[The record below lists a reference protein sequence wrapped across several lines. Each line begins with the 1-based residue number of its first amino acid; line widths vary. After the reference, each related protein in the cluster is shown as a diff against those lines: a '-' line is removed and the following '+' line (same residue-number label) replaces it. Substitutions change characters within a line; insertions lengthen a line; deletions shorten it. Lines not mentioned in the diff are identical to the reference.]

1 MATLLEIRRRI
12 KSVKNIG
19 QVTRAMQAV
28 AASRMQRAQAQV
40 KATRTYAEKA
50 WEVLTHLA
58 AQRQVGEEL
67 HPLLQV
73 RPLHEVAQQPAVSSS
88 TALVVLTGNR
98 GLCGAF
104 NHNVIMKAV
113 GFIEA
118 SEWPVKLITVGR
130 KGRDFMHRRGEEIV
144 AEFPAIPD
152 QPSLVD
158 VTPIARV
165 AIDGFLEG
173 RFDQVYLAYSNFIN
187 VLTQQPTVK
196 RLLPIMPPPPHPPQL
211 WGGKRGGE
219 TQAMDEYVESVRSP
233 VAIEYIYEPDP
244 RSILDEVLPRFT
256 ELQIYQ
262 AVLESIASE
271 HGARM
276 VAMRN
281 ASDNAEELV
290 GGLTLEFNKARQRA
304 ITLEIMDIAGGAEA
318 LAQARA

>member
-1 MATLLEIRRRI
+1 LATLQEIRRRI
-12 KSVKNIG
+12 NSVKNIG

-28 AASRMQRAQAQV
+28 AASHMQRAQAQV
-40 KATRTYAEKA
+40 RATRPYAEKA

-73 RPLHEVAQQPAVSSS
+73 RPLHTV
-88 TALVVLTGNR
+88 ALVVLTGDR

-104 NHNVIMKAV
+104 NNNIIVQAID
-113 GFIEA
+113 FIEEHKA
-118 SEWPVKLITVGR
+118 LQLEVKLITVGR
-130 KGRDFMHRRGEEIV
+130 KGRDFMLRRGEDIV
-144 AEFPAIPD
+144 AEFTGIPD
-152 QPSLVD
+152 QPKLVD

-173 RFDQVYLAYSNFIN
+173 RFDQVCLVYSDFIN
-187 VLTQQPTVK
+187 VLNQEPTVK
-196 RLLPIMPPPPHPPQL
+196 RLLPILPTDVD
-211 WGGKRGGE
+211 
-219 TQAMDEYVESVRSP
+219 TQAMAEYVRCAPSV
-233 VAIEYIYEPDP
+233 VIEYIYEPDP
-244 RSILDEVLPRFT
+244 RSILDQVLPRFT

-271 HGARM
+271 HSARM

-281 ASDNAEELV
+281 ASENATALV
-290 GGLTLEFNKARQRA
+290 GDLTLEFNKARQRA

-318 LAQARA
+318 LSKARAQAAAR

>member
-28 AASRMQRAQAQV
+28 AASRMQQAQTQV

-73 RPLHEVAQQPAVSSS
+73 HPLHKVAQHPV
-88 TALVVLTGNR
+88 ALVVLTGDR

-118 SEWPVKLITVGR
+118 SEWPVKLVTVGR
-130 KGRDFMHRRGEEIV
+130 KGRDFMYRRGEDIV
-144 AEFPAIPD
+144 AEFTAIPD
-152 QPSLVD
+152 QPRLVD

-173 RFDQVYLAYSNFIN
+173 RFDQVFLAYSDFIN
-187 VLTQQPTVK
+187 VLDQRPTVK
-196 RLLPIMPPPPHPPQL
+196 RLLPIMPAEI
-211 WGGKRGGE
+211 E
-219 TQAMDEYVESVRSP
+219 TQAMAEYVESVRP
-233 VAIEYIYEPDP
+233 LVATEYIYEPDP

-262 AVLESIASE
+262 AILESIASE

-281 ASDNAEELV
+281 ASDNAKDLV
-290 GGLTLEFNKARQRA
+290 EGLTLEFNKARQRA

>member
-1 MATLLEIRRRI
+1 MATLQEIRRRI
-12 KSVKNIG
+12 NSVKNIG

-28 AASRMQRAQAQV
+28 AASHMQRAQAQV
-40 KATRTYAEKA
+40 RATRPYAEKA

-73 RPLHEVAQQPAVSSS
+73 RPLHTA
-88 TALVVLTGNR
+88 ALVVLTGDR

-104 NHNVIMKAV
+104 NNNIIVQAV
-113 GFIEA
+113 DFIEEHKA
-118 SEWPVKLITVGR
+118 LQLEVKLITVGR
-130 KGRDFMHRRGEEIV
+130 KGRDFMLRRGEDIV
-144 AEFPAIPD
+144 AEFTNIPD
-152 QPSLVD
+152 QPKLVD

-173 RFDQVYLAYSNFIN
+173 RFDQVCLAYSDFIN
-187 VLTQQPTVK
+187 VLNQQPTIK
-196 RLLPIMPPPPHPPQL
+196 RFLPIMPAEI
-211 WGGKRGGE
+211 E
-219 TQAMDEYVESVRSP
+219 TQAMAEYIEG
-233 VAIEYIYEPDP
+233 VARPLVATEYIYEPDP
-244 RSILDEVLPRFT
+244 RSILDEVVPRFT

-271 HGARM
+271 HSARM

-281 ASDNAEELV
+281 ASENAMALV
-290 GGLTLEFNKARQRA
+290 GDLTLEFNKARQRA

-318 LAQARA
+318 LAKARAQAAAR

>member
-1 MATLLEIRRRI
+1 LATLHEIRRRI

-28 AASRMQRAQAQV
+28 AASKMQRAQDQV
-40 KATRTYAEKA
+40 KATRAYAEKA

-58 AQRQVGEEL
+58 AQREVGEEL

-73 RPLHEVAQQPAVSSS
+73 RPLHTVV
-88 TALVVLTGNR
+88 LVVLTGDR

-104 NHNVIMKAV
+104 NHNIILKAID
-113 GFIEA
+113 FIEA
-118 SEWPVKLITVGR
+118 SEWPVELITVGR
-130 KGRDFMHRRGEEIV
+130 KGRDFMLHRDEDIV
-144 AEFPAIPD
+144 AEFTAIPD
-152 QPSLVD
+152 QPRLVD

-173 RFDQVYLAYSNFIN
+173 RFDQVSLVYSDFIN
-187 VLTQQPTVK
+187 VLSQRPTVK
-196 RLLPIMPPPPHPPQL
+196 RLLPIMPAEI
-211 WGGKRGGE
+211 E
-219 TQAMDEYVESVRSP
+219 TQAMAEYIEGVMPPPET
-233 VAIEYIYEPDP
+233 EYIYEPDP

-262 AVLESIASE
+262 AILESIASE

-281 ASDNAEELV
+281 ASDNASALV
-290 GGLTLEFNKARQRA
+290 EDLTLEFNKARQQS

-318 LAQARA
+318 LAQARGS

>member
-1 MATLLEIRRRI
+1 MATLHEIRRRI
-12 KSVKNIG
+12 NSVRNIG

-28 AASRMQRAQAQV
+28 SASKMQRAQVQV
-40 KATRTYAEKA
+40 KATRAYAEKA

-58 AQRQVGEEL
+58 AQGKEGEEL

-73 RPLHEVAQQPAVSSS
+73 RPLREVAQQH
-88 TALVVLTGNR
+88 VVLVLLTGDR

-104 NHNVIMKAV
+104 NHNIIMKAV
-113 GFIEA
+113 DFIKA
-118 SEWPVKLITVGR
+118 SEQPVKLITVGR
-130 KGRDFMHRRGEEIV
+130 NGRDFMLRRGEDIV
-144 AEFPAIPD
+144 AEFTGIPD
-152 QPSLVD
+152 QPRLVD

-173 RFDQVYLAYSNFIN
+173 RFDQVCLAYSDFIN
-187 VLTQQPTVK
+187 VLNQQPTIK
-196 RLLPIMPPPPHPPQL
+196 RLLPILPAEV
-211 WGGKRGGE
+211 E
-219 TQAMDEYVESVRSP
+219 TQAMGEYVEGVGSLAVT
-233 VAIEYIYEPDP
+233 EYIYEPDP
-244 RSILDEVLPRFT
+244 RSILNEVLPRFT

-262 AVLESIASE
+262 AILESIASE
-271 HGARM
+271 HSARM

-318 LAQARA
+318 LAKARAQAR

>member
-1 MATLLEIRRRI
+1 LATLLEIRRRI
-12 KSVKNIG
+12 KSVRNIG

-40 KATRTYAEKA
+40 KGTRAYAEKA

-58 AQRQVGEEL
+58 AQRQEGEEL

-73 RPLHEVAQQPAVSSS
+73 RPLHTVV
-88 TALVVLTGNR
+88 LVVLTGDR

-104 NHNVIMKAV
+104 NHNIILKAV
-113 GFIEA
+113 DFIEE
-118 SEWPVKLITVGR
+118 SPWPVKLITVGR
-130 KGRDFMHRRGEEIV
+130 KGRDFMLRRGEEIV
-144 AEFPAIPD
+144 AEFTAIPD
-152 QPSLVD
+152 QPRLVD

-173 RFDQVYLAYSNFIN
+173 RFDQVCLAYSDFIN
-187 VLTQQPTVK
+187 VLTQRPTIK
-196 RLLPIMPPPPHPPQL
+196 RLLPIMPTELATQAVAEYIEGVRPPPA
-211 WGGKRGGE
+211 
-219 TQAMDEYVESVRSP
+219 T
-233 VAIEYIYEPDP
+233 EYIYEPDP

-262 AVLESIASE
+262 AILESIASE
-271 HGARM
+271 HSARM

-281 ASDNAEELV
+281 ASDNASALV
-290 GGLTLEFNKARQRA
+290 GDLTLEFNKARQRA

-318 LAQARA
+318 LAKARA

>member
-12 KSVKNIG
+12 KSVRNIG

-40 KATRTYAEKA
+40 KATRAYAEKA

-58 AQRQVGEEL
+58 AQRRVGEEL

-73 RPLHEVAQQPAVSSS
+73 RPLHEVAQQHVV
-88 TALVVLTGNR
+88 LVVLTGDR

-104 NHNVIMKAV
+104 NHNIITEATE
-113 GFIEA
+113 FIEA
-118 SEWPVKLITVGR
+118 SEWPVKLVTVGS
-130 KGRDFMHRRGEEIV
+130 KGRDFMHRRGEDIV
-144 AEFPAIPD
+144 AEFTGIPD
-152 QPSLVD
+152 QPRLVD

-173 RFDQVYLAYSNFIN
+173 RFDQVCLAYSDFVN
-187 VLTQQPTVK
+187 VLVHRPVIK
-196 RLLPIMPPPPHPPQL
+196 RLLPIMPAEI
-211 WGGKRGGE
+211 E
-219 TQAMDEYVESVRSP
+219 TQAMAEYVEGVMLP
-233 VAIEYIYEPDP
+233 PATEYIYEPDP

-271 HGARM
+271 YSARM

-281 ASDNAEELV
+281 ASDNAEALV
-290 GGLTLEFNKARQRA
+290 EDLTLEFNKARQQS

-318 LAQARA
+318 LAQARGS

>member
-12 KSVKNIG
+12 KSVRNIG

-40 KATRTYAEKA
+40 TATRAYAEKA

-73 RPLHEVAQQPAVSSS
+73 RPLHTVV
-88 TALVVLTGNR
+88 LVVLTGDR

-104 NHNVIMKAV
+104 NHNIIAKAV
-113 GFIEA
+113 DFIKEGKENEL
-118 SEWPVKLITVGR
+118 SVKLITVGR
-130 KGRDFMHRRGEEIV
+130 KGRDYMLRRDEEIV
-144 AEFPAIPD
+144 AEFTGIPD
-152 QPSLVD
+152 QPRLVD

-173 RFDQVYLAYSNFIN
+173 RFDQVCLAYSDFVN
-187 VLTQQPTVK
+187 VLNQQPTIK
-196 RLLPIMPPPPHPPQL
+196 RLLPIMPTEI
-211 WGGKRGGE
+211 E
-219 TQAMDEYVESVRSP
+219 TQAMAEYVEGVRPS

-262 AVLESIASE
+262 AILESIASE

-290 GGLTLEFNKARQRA
+290 EGLTLDFNKARQRA

-318 LAQARA
+318 LAKARAG

>member
-1 MATLLEIRRRI
+1 MATLHEIRRRI
-12 KSVKNIG
+12 NSVKNIG

-28 AASRMQRAQAQV
+28 SASKMQRAQTQV
-40 KATRTYAEKA
+40 RATRMYAEKA

-73 RPLHEVAQQPAVSSS
+73 RPPRN
-88 TALVVLTGNR
+88 VVLVLLTGDR

-104 NHNVIMKAV
+104 NNSVIAEAV

-118 SEWPVKLITVGR
+118 SEWPIKLITVGR
-130 KGRDFMHRRGEEIV
+130 KGREFMHRRGEDIV
-144 AEFPAIPD
+144 AEFTGIPD
-152 QPSLVD
+152 RPRLVD

-173 RFDQVYLAYSNFIN
+173 RFDQVCLAYSDFIN
-187 VLTQQPTVK
+187 VLNQRPTVK
-196 RLLPIMPPPPHPPQL
+196 RLLPITPSDI
-211 WGGKRGGE
+211 E
-219 TQAMDEYVESVRSP
+219 TQAMAEYVESARLP
-233 VAIEYIYEPDP
+233 EAIEYIYEPDP
-244 RSILDEVLPRFT
+244 RSILDKVLPRFT

-271 HGARM
+271 HSARM

-290 GGLTLEFNKARQRA
+290 EGLTLDFNKARQRA

-318 LAQARA
+318 LAQARAS

>member
-1 MATLLEIRRRI
+1 LATLLEIRRRI
-12 KSVKNIG
+12 KSVRNIG

-40 KATRTYAEKA
+40 KATRAYAEKA

-58 AQRQVGEEL
+58 AQREVGEEL

-73 RPLHEVAQQPAVSSS
+73 RPLH
-88 TALVVLTGNR
+88 TVVLVLLTGDR

-104 NHNVIMKAV
+104 NHNIIMKAV
-113 GFIEA
+113 DFIEE
-118 SEWPVKLITVGR
+118 SPWPVKLITVGR
-130 KGRDFMHRRGEEIV
+130 KGRDFMLRRGEDIV
-144 AEFPAIPD
+144 AEFTAIPD
-152 QPSLVD
+152 QPRLVD

-173 RFDQVYLAYSNFIN
+173 RFDQVCLAYSDFIN
-187 VLTQQPTVK
+187 VLTQRPTVK
-196 RLLPIMPPPPHPPQL
+196 RLLPIMP
-211 WGGKRGGE
+211 GEIE
-219 TQAMDEYVESVRSP
+219 TQAMGEYVESVR
-233 VAIEYIYEPDP
+233 AQAATEYIYEPDP

-262 AVLESIASE
+262 AILESIASE
-271 HGARM
+271 HSARM

-281 ASDNAEELV
+281 ASDNASALV
-290 GGLTLEFNKARQRA
+290 GDLTLEFNKARQRA

-318 LAQARA
+318 LAKARAG

>member
-12 KSVKNIG
+12 KSVRNIG

-40 KATRTYAEKA
+40 KATRAYAEKA

-58 AQRQVGEEL
+58 AQRQAGEEL

-73 RPLHEVAQQPAVSSS
+73 RPLHTVV
-88 TALVVLTGNR
+88 LVVLTGDR

-104 NHNVIMKAV
+104 NHNIILRAID
-113 GFIEA
+113 FIKE
-118 SEWPVKLITVGR
+118 SKKNKLSVKLITVGR
-130 KGRDFMHRRGEEIV
+130 KGRDYMLRRGEDIV
-144 AEFPAIPD
+144 AEFTGIPD
-152 QPSLVD
+152 QPRLVD

-173 RFDQVYLAYSNFIN
+173 RFDQVYLAYSDFIN
-187 VLTQQPTVK
+187 VLIQRPTVK
-196 RLLPIMPPPPHPPQL
+196 RLLPIMPTEI
-211 WGGKRGGE
+211 E
-219 TQAMDEYVESVRSP
+219 TQAMAEYVEGVRSLP
-233 VAIEYIYEPDP
+233 ATEYIYEPDP
-244 RSILDEVLPRFT
+244 RSILDQVLPRFT

-271 HGARM
+271 HSARM

-281 ASDNAEELV
+281 ASDNASALV
-290 GGLTLEFNKARQRA
+290 DDLTLEFNKARQRA

-318 LAQARA
+318 LAKARAQAG